1 VSCRFN
7 RQGFDKM
14 KQLEKARAWCPYC
27 DSRLKIVVTQP
38 YRTDTY
44 RVEYFCIELYEDCE
58 EAGIVMLMEV

>member
-1 VSCRFN
+1 
-7 RQGFDKM
+7 M